1 MPSPYLRTPTA
12 PLHFNSQS
20 QQNAV
25 IMGRKT
31 WESIPAKFRPLA
43 GRINVVLTRGG
54 APGDEN
60 AGAGN
65 GGGASAGALAGERP
79 SWHVC
84 SAAMTLVCGKWWQRP
99 CKMADFRG
107 IACGLLRVHLR
118 KHSGLRSR
126 RPPAHPIPP
135 LRRGSQAGGRPHP
148 VQPGRSN
155 GAAERP

>member
-1 MPSPYLRTPTA
+1 MCLQMRKGSRPPPPNLPTRTHPMPSPYLRTPTA
-12 PLHFNSQS
+12 PLHFNSQP

-79 SWHVC
+79 AGMFAVLPWPSFVASGGSGLARW
-84 SAAMTLVCGKWWQRP
+84 RP
-99 CKMADFRG
+99 CEA
-107 IACGLLRVHLR
+107 
-118 KHSGLRSR
+118 
-126 RPPAHPIPP
+126 
-135 LRRGSQAGGRPHP
+135 
-148 VQPGRSN
+148 
-155 GAAERP
+155 